1 MSKFGMGLIKGADL
15 GRKQLIAFAI
25 LSAIINGLVTAGVGA
40 WLAQT
45 YSAYQKKT
53 TAIQTIA
60 DLVYERRTRA
70 GMVVWAIKRN
80 AELDELRYR
89 KRAYDEAFV
98 AWNTK
103 TQRNIFMIRDI
114 SGQKGVTRLETQF
127 QELLIPGL
135 TATDHCLT
143 KAYDLRLTGGD
154 PMPVLEAC
162 QMTSLH
168 QYTLDCAATFTNEL
182 DRLTRLSF
190 LPWSGVSDEA
200 RKAVEARV
208 DKGCANLPTPKLA
221 PELVK
226 APATKPAGDAAVTT
240 VTDTPTSATPPAAPI
255 STLAPTEP
263 VK

>member
-1 MSKFGMGLIKGADL
+1 MSKYGMGLLQGAQL
-15 GRKQLIAFAI
+15 GRKQLVAFAI
-25 LSAIINGLVTAGVGA
+25 LSAIVNGLVTAVVGA

-53 TAIQTIA
+53 TAIQNIA

-127 QELLIPGL
+127 QDLLVPGL

-143 KAYDLRLTGGD
+143 KAYDLRLTGGHAL
-154 PMPVLEAC
+154 PVLDAC
-162 QMTSLH
+162 RMAELH
-168 QYTLDCAATFTNEL
+168 QFTLDCAATFTNEL

-190 LPWSGVSDEA
+190 LPWSANSDET
-200 RKAVEARV
+200 RKAVEARI
-208 DKGCANLPTPKLA
+208 DKVCTALPVPKPAPEIVNAPGPTPA
-221 PELVK
+221 
-226 APATKPAGDAAVTT
+226 AAIGPATA
-240 VTDTPTSATPPAAPI
+240 ATPADPAASLAPAAPE
-255 STLAPTEP
+255 AA
-263 VK
+263 K

>member
-1 MSKFGMGLIKGADL
+1 MSKYGMGLIHTAQL

-45 YSAYQKKT
+45 YAAYQKKT
-53 TAIQTIA
+53 TAIQSIA

-98 AWNTK
+98 SWNTK
-103 TQRNIFMIRDI
+103 VQRNIFMIRDI

-127 QELLIPGL
+127 QDLLVPGL

-143 KAYDLRLTGGD
+143 KAYDARLVGGD
-154 PMPVLEAC
+154 PLPVLDAC
-162 QMTSLH
+162 QMTGLH
-168 QYTLDCAATFTNEL
+168 QFTLDCAATFTNEL

-190 LPWSGVSDEA
+190 LPWGGSTEEG
-200 RKAVEARV
+200 RKAAEGRI
-208 DKGCANLPTPKLA
+208 DKYCANMPMAKPEAALAKSADPKPTMRAPNADTTSAALPA
-221 PELVK
+221 V
-226 APATKPAGDAAVTT
+226 APAA
-240 VTDTPTSATPPAAPI
+240 
-255 STLAPTEP
+255 TLAPVEAAP
-263 VK
+263 K